1 MKSARKGEIEGGFVA
16 FIDRDC
22 KRRPHDSDIVVIQN
36 RFLDAGEPPP
46 GITSSIINRNSFAK
60 GSNCI
65 LNLAAGS
72 QIMAVGDPQLCTCGL
87 FIEKLTVDRPR
98 LIRFADLF
106 QRVGEYR
113 THAGIAPFA
122 GEVFEHRN
130 SNGRAFLLIDNGSQ
144 LAPRVVI
151 ARTEFNCLEEKLLSL
166 SESAK
171 AVGGFA
177 KQGQSLRMV
186 TMAAQKAD
194 QELSSLFEFGVFDQF
209 LCLRQLRI
217 YGYGRA
223 MIIHRA

>member
-1 MKSARKGEIEGGFVA
+1 MA
-16 FIDRDC
+16 
-22 KRRPHDSDIVVIQN
+22 
-36 RFLDAGEPPP
+36 P
-46 GITSSIINRNSFAK
+46 G
-60 GSNCI
+60 
-65 LNLAAGS
+65 
-72 QIMAVGDPQLCTCGL
+72 
-87 FIEKLTVDRPR
+87 
-98 LIRFADLF
+98 
-106 QRVGEYR
+106 
-113 THAGIAPFA
+113 
-122 GEVFEHRN
+122 
-130 SNGRAFLLIDNGSQ
+130 
-144 LAPRVVI
+144 VVI

-186 TMAAQKAD
+186 AMAAQKAD